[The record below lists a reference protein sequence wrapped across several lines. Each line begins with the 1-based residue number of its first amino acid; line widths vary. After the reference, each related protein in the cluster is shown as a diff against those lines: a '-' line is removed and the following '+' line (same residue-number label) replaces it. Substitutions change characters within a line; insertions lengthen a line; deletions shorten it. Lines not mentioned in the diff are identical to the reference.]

1 MSVIEYPGIGHL
13 GAFCRGHE
21 LVCQFGYSHLICK
34 PVDKPQDPLLNLP
47 NMSFWVSATFGEQ
60 FLLNRHSW
68 RNGTDIL
75 SRIYHY
81 LVADDYAGVQLSECE
96 LVSAISIAFE
106 QRLLLV
112 IPIDK
117 D

>member
-1 MSVIEYPGIGHL
+1 MSIIAYSGGGHL
-13 GAFCRGHE
+13 GTFCRGHE

-47 NMSFWVSATFGEQ
+47 DMSVVVSATFGEQ
-60 FLLNRHSW
+60 FLLSRHSW
-68 RNGTDIL
+68 KNETDIL

-81 LVADDYAGVQLSECE
+81 LIADDYAGVPLSESE